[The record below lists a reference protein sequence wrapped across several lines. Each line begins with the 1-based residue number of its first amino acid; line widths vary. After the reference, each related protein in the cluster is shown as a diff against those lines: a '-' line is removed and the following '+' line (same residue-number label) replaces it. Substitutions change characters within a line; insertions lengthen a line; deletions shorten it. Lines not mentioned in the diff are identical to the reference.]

1 MSIDFV
7 ALTVFPLTGPP
18 NDYII
23 DRPKNIVS
31 KWGSLKSAGFN
42 TIDAVLPN
50 PVNIEQA
57 YFFRGEQ
64 YVLIY
69 IQQGKFLLFTLSW
82 NLVKLT
88 LLFRAK
94 QWLYC

>member
-7 ALTVFPLTGPP
+7 ALTIFLLTGPP

-23 DRPKNIVS
+23 DGPKNIVGE
-31 KWGSLKSAGFN
+31 WGSLKSAGFN

-64 YVLIY
+64 YVLIH
-69 IQQGKFLLFTLSW
+69 IQQGEFLLFALSW
-82 NLVKLT
+82 NLVGLI

-94 QWLYC
+94 Q